1 MITTSRL
8 SMLREAMKKN
18 GLNAYIIPSNDAHQ
32 SEYVAD
38 HWKSREWISGF
49 TGSAGTVV
57 VTLEKSGLWTDSRY
71 FLQGEKELSG
81 SEIEL
86 FKPKDRF
93 ASEYAN
99 WLSDQLTQDDTVGI
113 DGNICSLSHFER
125 YEKVLK
131 SNRIKLST
139 SFDLFE
145 DIWTDRKPKP
155 LHTIFEHDV
164 SFAGKSRVQK
174 LEDIRSEMESKSVD
188 HHLITTLDD
197 IAWIF
202 NIRGTDVEF
211 NPVAVAYAL
220 ISKSEATLFVDPKK
234 VDDKLYQKL
243 QHDWVTLKPYNGIVE
258 KLNALQ
264 ESDKL
269 FLDPNTCSI
278 SLFKAINCK
287 TVRGKTISQHMKA
300 LKNKTEI
307 EHTQNVM
314 AKDGAAIAKTFYWLE
329 EALKNESPITE
340 ADFADK
346 LAAHR
351 SQMTGYKGESFPA
364 IIGYKANGA
373 IIHYRPMHGSC
384 SEIKPEGLLLA
395 DSGGQ
400 YLDGTTDITRTVA
413 LGTPTKEEKRNFT
426 LVLKGNIALSKATF
440 PKGTSGAQLDILARK
455 PLWDHGLNYSHGTG
469 HGVGFFLNVHEG
481 PQGFA
486 GLNSERGITA
496 HQAGMITSNEP
507 GYYKEGSYGIR
518 VENLLV
524 TVPSEKEGFLEFK
537 TLSLYPIDIK
547 LIDEAIFD
555 KSEKA
560 WLNKYHYEVLNKVG
574 SLLEGDVKS
583 WFELKCRPMN

>member
-1 MITTSRL
+1 MNITARL
-8 SMLREAMKKN
+8 STLRESMEKN

-71 FLQGEKELSG
+71 YLQGEKELSG
-81 SEIEL
+81 SEMEL
-86 FKPKDRF
+86 YKPKDRF
-93 ASEYAN
+93 ASEFIN
-99 WLSDQLTQDDTVGI
+99 WVADQLSSGDTVGI
-113 DGNICSLSHFER
+113 DGSVCSLSHYERFEKR
-125 YEKVLK
+125 LK
-131 SNRIKLST
+131 STGIKIST
-139 SFDLFE
+139 SFDLFNE
-145 DIWTDRKPKP
+145 VWTDRKPIP
-155 LHTIFEHDV
+155 LNTIFEHDL
-164 SFAGKSRVQK
+164 SFAGKSRLDK
-174 LEDIRSEMESKSVD
+174 IEDIRAKMKEEGVD

-211 NPVAVAYAL
+211 NPVGIAYAL
-220 ISKSEATLFVDPKK
+220 ISKNEVTLFIDPAK
-234 VDDKLYQKL
+234 VEDNLYQIL
-243 QHDWVTLKPYNGIVE
+243 QQDWVSFKPYDGIVE
-258 KLNALQ
+258 KLNNLP
-264 ESDKL
+264 ETDTL
-269 FLDPNTCSI
+269 LLDPDTCSI
-278 SLFKAINCK
+278 SLYKAINCA
-287 TVRGKTISQHMKA
+287 TVRGKTISQLMKA
-300 LKNKTEI
+300 LKNETEI
-307 EHTQNVM
+307 SHFRNVM

-329 EALKNESPITE
+329 QTLKNDVKVTE

-346 LAAHR
+346 LVEHR
-351 SQMTGYKGESFPA
+351 SQMPDYKGESFPA
-364 IIGYKANGA
+364 IVGYNGNGA

-384 SEIKPEGLLLA
+384 SEIRPEGLLLA

-426 LVLKGNIALSKATF
+426 LVLKGNIALSRATF
-440 PKGTSGAQLDILARK
+440 PKGTTGAQLDILARK

-486 GLNSERGITA
+486 GLNSERGTTS

-507 GYYKEGSYGIR
+507 GYYKEGAYGIR

-524 TVPSEKEGFLEFK
+524 TVASDKEEFLEFD
-537 TLSLYPIDIK
+537 TLSLYPMDIK

-560 WLNKYHYEVLNKVG
+560 WLNQYHYEVLNNVG
-574 SLLEGDVKS
+574 PLLEGDVKS